1 MKLKTKPK
9 QADTA
14 DAKADTADA
23 KADTADAKANVAN
36 SEGDGGA
43 KSNERKTSDG
53 SLCETQVDDR
63 GEGESEHKGST
74 YEGEP
79 EDSSPSKLTEMTVEY
94 EPLGVNRRRN
104 RNVSAE
110 ILGGFVTNDDEPGT
124 RYAIV

>member
-9 QADTA
+9 QADST
-14 DAKADTADA
+14 DAKADAETDAEAETDADA
-23 KADTADAKANVAN
+23 DHKADAKANVAH
-36 SEGDGGA
+36 SEGDGRA
-43 KSNERKTSDG
+43 RSKERKTSDG

-94 EPLGVNRRRN
+94 EPLGVNR
-104 RNVSAE
+104 
-110 ILGGFVTNDDEPGT
+110 
-124 RYAIV
+124 

>member
-14 DAKADTADA
+14 DGKADTAEAKADTADA
-23 KADTADAKANVAN
+23 EAKTDADGNHKADAKANAAN

-94 EPLGVNRRRN
+94 EPLGVNR
-104 RNVSAE
+104 
-110 ILGGFVTNDDEPGT
+110 
-124 RYAIV
+124 

>member
-23 KADTADAKANVAN
+23 RADAETDAEAETDADADHKADAKANVAN

-43 KSNERKTSDG
+43 KSKERKTSDG
-53 SLCETQVDDR
+53 SLCETQVNDR
-63 GEGESEHKGST
+63 GEGESEHKGSSC
-74 YEGEP
+74 EGEP

-94 EPLGVNRRRN
+94 EPLGVNR
-104 RNVSAE
+104 
-110 ILGGFVTNDDEPGT
+110 
-124 RYAIV
+124 

>member
-14 DAKADTADA
+14 DGKADTAEAKADTADA
-23 KADTADAKANVAN
+23 EAKTEAVGNHKADAKANVPN

-63 GEGESEHKGST
+63 GEGESEHKSST

-94 EPLGVNRRRN
+94 EPLGVNR
-104 RNVSAE
+104 
-110 ILGGFVTNDDEPGT
+110 
-124 RYAIV
+124 

>member
-9 QADTA
+9 QADSA
-14 DAKADTADA
+14 DAKADAETDA
-23 KADTADAKANVAN
+23 KAVTEAEAETDADADHKADAKANVAN

-63 GEGESEHKGST
+63 GEGESENKGST
-74 YEGEP
+74 CEGEP

-94 EPLGVNRRRN
+94 EPLGVNR
-104 RNVSAE
+104 
-110 ILGGFVTNDDEPGT
+110 
-124 RYAIV
+124 